1 MHVQTAGFI
10 VHVQT
15 AGFIGNVQTAGFI
28 GNVQT
33 AGFIGHVQTA
43 GIMNQI
49 CSRVYLYNYKI
60 KIDVEMFINY
70 SFNTEYD
77 TRVSSY
83 YSDYSE
89 QISWQGRIYN
99 AHLRFEQ
106 WGAYKSINNREP
118 QVDTSKSNS
127 PEMLR

>member
-1 MHVQTAGFI
+1 M
-10 VHVQT
+10 HVQT
-15 AGFIGNVQTAGFI
+15 AGFIGNVQTAGI
-28 GNVQT
+28 
-33 AGFIGHVQTA
+33 I
-43 GIMNQI
+43 NQI
-49 CSRVYLYNYKI
+49 CSRVYLYKI
-60 KIDVEMFINY
+60 KIDAEIFINY

-99 AHLRFEQ
+99 AYLRFEQ
-106 WGAYKSINNREP
+106 WGLINNRKP